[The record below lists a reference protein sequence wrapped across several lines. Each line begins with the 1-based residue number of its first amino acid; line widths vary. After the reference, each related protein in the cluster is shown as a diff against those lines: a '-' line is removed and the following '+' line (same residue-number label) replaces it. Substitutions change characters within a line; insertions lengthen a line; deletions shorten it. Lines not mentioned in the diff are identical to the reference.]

1 MKKNK
6 LILPKKVIFCKICVQ
21 SNQRPRTTVEFKK
34 KDISIKSLSFN
45 KDDICDACRYHY
57 EIKENINWKD
67 REKKLKDLCN
77 KHKSF
82 KNNYDVLVPGSG
94 GKDSIYVAHYL
105 KKKYNMRVLICT
117 WSPHM
122 YTPEG
127 IKNMQEWQKM
137 GFDHIQV
144 TPNYEIHSKLTRLAF
159 KKLVNPFQPFIM
171 GQKNMAP
178 KIASKYN
185 IKLIMYGENNG
196 EVHNDIEMAKQ
207 PKMNEDFYSSKNP
220 NKNLYFSG
228 LNSQQLS
235 KHKIF
240 DEDLEIYKPISR
252 ELLNKNKIEVHFFS
266 YYKKW
271 SPHENYYYVMKN
283 CKFTTNQDGRS
294 EGTYTKFSSLDDKL
308 DGQHYFTTFI
318 KFGIGRATADCCRD
332 IRDGFLSRD
341 EAIKLVKK
349 YDGEFPKK
357 YFLDFLDYIKMTQTE
372 YWDII
377 DKVRPKHLWRKVG
390 NKWELKNKVY

>member
-1 MKKNK
+1 MS
-6 LILPKKVIFCKICVQ
+6 LPSKVIFCKICVQ
-21 SNQRPRTTVEFKK
+21 SNQRPKTSVEFKK
-34 KDISIKSLSFN
+34 KDISIKSLSFSE
-45 KDDICDACRYHY
+45 DDICSACNYHY
-57 EIKENINWKD
+57 KIKEKINWND
-67 REKKLKDLCN
+67 REKELQDLCK

-82 KNNYDVLVPGSG
+82 KNQYDVLVPGSG
-94 GKDSIYVAHYL
+94 GKDSIFVAHYL
-105 KKKYNMRVLICT
+105 KNKCKMRVLTCT

-127 IKNMQEWQKM
+127 IANMNEWQKM

-178 KIASKYN
+178 KIASIYN

-196 EVHNDIEMAKQ
+196 EVHNDIEMAKK
-207 PKMNEDFYSSKNP
+207 PKMDPDFYSTKNP
-220 NKNLYFSG
+220 NKSLYFSG
-228 LNSQQLS
+228 LNLDQLS
-235 KHKIF
+235 KK
-240 DEDLEIYKPISR
+240 
-252 ELLNKNKIEVHFFS
+252 KIEVFFFS

-271 SPHENYYYVMKN
+271 SPQKNYYYAMEN
-283 CKFTTNQDGRS
+283 CKFTMNQAGRS
-294 EGTYTKFSSLDDKL
+294 EGTYTRFTGLDDKL

-318 KFGIGRATADCCRD
+318 KFGIGRTTADSCRD
-332 IRDGFLSRD
+332 IRDGFISRED
-341 EAIKLVKK
+341 AIKLVKR

-357 YFLDFLDYIKMTQTE
+357 YFLDFLNYIKISEDE

-377 DKVRPKHLWRKVG
+377 NRARPGHLWKKNG
-390 NKWELKNKVY
+390 NKWQLKNTVY

>member
-1 MKKNK
+1 M
-6 LILPKKVIFCKICVQ
+6 LLPSKVIFCKICVQ
-21 SNQRPRTTVEFKK
+21 SNQRPKTSVEFKK
-34 KDISIKSLSFN
+34 KDISIKSLSFSE
-45 KDDICDACRYHY
+45 DGICSACNYHY
-57 EIKENINWKD
+57 KIKEKINWND
-67 REKKLKDLCN
+67 REKELQDLCK

-82 KNNYDVLVPGSG
+82 KNQYDVLVPGSG
-94 GKDSIYVAHYL
+94 GKDSIFVAHYL
-105 KKKYNMRVLICT
+105 KNKCKMRVLTCT

-127 IKNMQEWQKM
+127 VANINEWQKM

-178 KIASKYN
+178 KIASIYN

-196 EVHNDIEMAKQ
+196 EVHNDIEMAKKS
-207 PKMNEDFYSSKNP
+207 KMDPDFYSTKNP

-228 LNSQQLS
+228 LNLDQLS
-235 KHKIF
+235 KKKIF
-240 DEDLEIYKPISR
+240 DKDLEIYKPISR
-252 ELLNKNKIEVHFFS
+252 DLVNKKKIEVFFFS

-271 SPHENYYYVMKN
+271 SPQKNYYYAMEN
-283 CKFTTNQDGRS
+283 CKFTMNQAGRS
-294 EGTYTKFSSLDDKL
+294 EGTYTRFTGLDDKL

-318 KFGIGRATADCCRD
+318 KFGIGRTTADSCRD
-332 IRDGFLSRD
+332 IRDGFISRED
-341 EAIKLVKK
+341 AIKLVKR

-357 YFLDFLDYIKMTQTE
+357 YFLDFLNYIKISEDE

-377 DKVRPKHLWRKVG
+377 NRARPRHLWKKNG
-390 NKWELKNKVY
+390 NKWKLKNTVY